1 MAGNDTR
8 NDYPKGMARSAREIA
23 RKANIMANTQP
34 AQITASLVDAGGVRG
49 SVAIPG
55 LIDPAATITQ
65 TQTLVT
71 AAGVLLDCMTDCQ
84 ITDLA
89 ITVNA
94 PVTGTKEAPLNSVD
108 VEKTAL
114 LTFNNDLDP
123 VRAYGQD
130 IGGVALA
137 ILSGPKRIND
147 ADTDYGAWVTFM
159 KTAGAHFTPTDA
171 SQNALPSIRT
181 NAVTFR
187 KRRRAQKQVSSQA
200 GTPT

>member
-1 MAGNDTR
+1 
-8 NDYPKGMARSAREIA
+8 
-23 RKANIMANTQP
+23 MANTQP
-34 AQITASLVDAGGVRG
+34 CQITASLVDSGGVRG

-55 LIDPAATITQ
+55 LVDPTATVANL
-65 TQTLVT
+65 QTLVT
-71 AAGVLLDCMTDCQ
+71 AAGVLLDCMTDCK

-89 ITVNA
+89 ISVSA
-94 PVTGTKEAPLNSVD
+94 PTTGTKADPLNAVD

-114 LTFNNDLDP
+114 LTFNNSHDP

-137 ILSGPKRIND
+137 ILASSKRIND
-147 ADTDYGAWVTFM
+147 ADGDYTAWVAFM
-159 KTAGAHFTPTDA
+159 TSAGAHFTPTDP
-171 SQNALPSIRT
+171 SSETLPSIRT

-200 GTPT
+200 G

>member
-1 MAGNDTR
+1 
-8 NDYPKGMARSAREIA
+8 
-23 RKANIMANTQP
+23 MANTQP

-55 LIDPAATITQ
+55 LVDPAATVTQ
-65 TQTLVT
+65 VQALVT
-71 AAGVLLDCMTDCQ
+71 AAGVLLDCLTDCQ

-94 PVTGTKEAPLNSVD
+94 PTTGTKEAAMNAVD
-108 VEKTAL
+108 IEKTAL
-114 LTFNNDLDP
+114 LTFNNSLDP

-137 ILSGPKRIND
+137 ILSGPKRIDDSN
-147 ADTDYGAWVTFM
+147 TDYGNWVDFM
-159 KTAGAHFTPTDA
+159 EAAGAHFTPTDA
-171 SQNALPSIRT
+171 SRNTLPSIRT

-187 KRRRAQKQVSSQA
+187 KRRRAQKQVSVQS
-200 GTPT
+200 GTPV

>member
-1 MAGNDTR
+1 
-8 NDYPKGMARSAREIA
+8 
-23 RKANIMANTQP
+23 MANTQP
-34 AQITASLVDAGGVRG
+34 SQITASLMDAGGVRG

-65 TQTLVT
+65 TMTLVT
-71 AAGVLLDCMTDCQ
+71 AAGALLDCMTDCQ
-84 ITDLA
+84 IVDLA
-89 ITVNA
+89 ISISA
-94 PVTGTKEAPLNSVD
+94 PTTGTKEAPLNAVD

-114 LTFNNDLDP
+114 LTFNNNLDP

-137 ILSGPKRIND
+137 ILSGPKRIDD
-147 ADTDYGAWVTFM
+147 ANADYGAWVTFM
-159 KTAGAHFTPTDA
+159 ETAGAHFTPTDA
-171 SQNALPSIRT
+171 SQNPLPSIRT

-187 KRRRAQKQVSSQA
+187 KRRRAQKQVSNQS